1 MKYKNGKITAFY
13 SRKMQHLN
21 KFIQKLY
28 RIMKKSPD
36 EYSLTVKTNVK
47 STHPTQPIDS
57 LPIDIVDDEMVRVIM
72 NSDLI
77 NYGCTPVYVMTTPKV
92 PKELTLM
99 PSNQTS
105 SFEHYSIFRSY
116 SDSINDNV
124 VNTNMDNMHAKT
136 YNIESQ
142 MNSRHCISPV
152 NIVEDVDQ
160 FQKVNDP
167 SQNHLIS
174 SRTCG

>member
-1 MKYKNGKITAFY
+1 M
-13 SRKMQHLN
+13 
-21 KFIQKLY
+21 
-28 RIMKKSPD
+28 
-36 EYSLTVKTNVK
+36 K
-47 STHPTQPIDS
+47 STHPRQPIDS

-72 NSDLI
+72 NSDII
-77 NYGCTPVYVMTTPKV
+77 NHGCTPVYVMKTPKV

-99 PSNQTS
+99 SSNQTS

-124 VNTNMDNMHAKT
+124 VNTYKDNMHAET

-142 MNSRHCISPV
+142 MNYGHYNSPF
-152 NIVEDVDQ
+152 NIVKDVDQ

-167 SQNHLIS
+167 SQNHFIS
-174 SRTCG
+174 SRTCN